1 MKKKTE
7 EKIVVRA
14 KLNRSLPA
22 ENLHFTSLCYSPA
35 STWPYLIIYLKNGNG
50 ILPTHTSLKMKKDR
64 MKESSCNC
72 NSCSCMSEYRCWL
85 LHELASLRNGCCMH
99 CSDWETMDGC
109 ETHAAIHST
118 LLNAVI
124 IFAQY
129 SKVTKKTLY

>member
-99 CSDWETMDGC
+99 WCACMQWLGDNGWMRDTCSNT
-109 ETHAAIHST
+109 
-118 LLNAVI
+118 LNATQCSHHLCSV
-124 IFAQY
+124 FK
-129 SKVTKKTLY
+129 SH